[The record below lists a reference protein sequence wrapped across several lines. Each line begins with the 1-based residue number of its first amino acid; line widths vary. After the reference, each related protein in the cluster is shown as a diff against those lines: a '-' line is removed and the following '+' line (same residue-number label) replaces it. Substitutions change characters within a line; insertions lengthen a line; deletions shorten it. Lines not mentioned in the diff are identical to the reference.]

1 MMSGLSVEHG
11 GPNNQKQAEAVDFR
25 GYRDIV
31 TWFFETFRTIGTRQ
45 VL

>member
-11 GPNNQKQAEAVDFR
+11 GPNNRKKAETVDFR

-31 TWFFETFRTIGTRQ
+31 TWFFETVRTIGTRQ